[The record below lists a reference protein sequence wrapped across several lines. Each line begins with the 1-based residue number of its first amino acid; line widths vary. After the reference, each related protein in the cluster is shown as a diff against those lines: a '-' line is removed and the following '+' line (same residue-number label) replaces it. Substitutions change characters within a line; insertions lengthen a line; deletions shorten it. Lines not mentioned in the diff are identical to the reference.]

1 MRHLGWLFLF
11 VAAVG
16 AMWWAGLK
24 ALAVLVTVVC
34 GLAGVAS
41 LVVRS
46 RRTPPLL
53 WAERERDP
61 ARGRTIHPA
70 RWLIQRGRLLVRVAV
85 LVRVVAFG

>member
-46 RRTPPLL
+46 RRPSPLL
-53 WAERERDP
+53 RPEPERD
-61 ARGRTIHPA
+61 RH
-70 RWLIQRGRLLVRVAV
+70 AV
-85 LVRVVAFG
+85 ERYIPPGG